1 MLIDSYNLVFHNIC
15 MTSIDKAAIVWSI
28 AIVACGVAFAT
39 VGHGIQEGN
48 ALVSTTTASSTTA
61 GTDPFASIA
70 EKVKENPS
78 NTENILQE
86 ENTSMQ
92 TTETLK
98 KDTKTFEEGITK
110 SSSGN
115 DIVTQQEAKD
125 ITSEVGKIGKD
136 VTKEET
142 QIGKEATNEETQIG
156 KQAAELDE
164 VAPTDAVVSIPS
176 GTSTPGCEEDSNCFV
191 PSKVRVLA
199 GGEVTWVNE
208 DSAAHTVT
216 SGTPASGPEGVF
228 DSGLILQGKDFTQVF
243 ETPGEYNYFCMVH
256 PWMSGLV
263 QVE

>member
-28 AIVACGVAFAT
+28 AIVACGVIFAT

-48 ALVSTTTASSTTA
+48 TPISTTTASTTA

-78 NTENILQE
+78 NTENLQQE

-92 TTETLK
+92 TTETLN

-115 DIVTQQEAKD
+115 YIVTQQETKD
-125 ITSEVGKIGKD
+125 LTSEVGNIGKD

-142 QIGKEATNEETQIG
+142 QIGK
-156 KQAAELDE
+156 QAAELEE

-176 GTSTPGCEEDSNCFV
+176 GTSTPGCEENSNCFV

-199 GGEVTWVNE
+199 GEEITWVNE

-216 SGTPASGPEGVF
+216 SGTPASGPEGIF

>member
-78 NTENILQE
+78 NTENLQQE

-110 SSSGN
+110 SSPGN
-115 DIVTQQEAKD
+115 DIVTQQETKD

-136 VTKEET
+136 ATKEET
-142 QIGKEATNEETQIG
+142 QIGKR
-156 KQAAELDE
+156 AAELDE
-164 VAPTDAVVSIPS
+164 VAPTDAIVSIPS
-176 GTSTPGCEEDSNCFV
+176 GTSTPGCEENSNCFV

-199 GGEVTWVNE
+199 GGEVTWINE

-243 ETPGEYNYFCMVH
+243 EAPGEYNYFCMVH